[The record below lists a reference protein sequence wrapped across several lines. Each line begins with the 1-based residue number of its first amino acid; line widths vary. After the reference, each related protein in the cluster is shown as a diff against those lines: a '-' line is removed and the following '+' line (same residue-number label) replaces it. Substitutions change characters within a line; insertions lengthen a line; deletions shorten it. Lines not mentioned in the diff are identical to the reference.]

1 MQYYSQV
8 PTRRNEILIG
18 AVSVL
23 ARGGPRALTHL
34 SVDTAAELPKGST
47 SNHFRT
53 RDALIQGVLGHLVKT
68 EQSLLADLLGRVEG
82 VVDREAFARRLTD
95 MVLYMTE
102 QAREL
107 TLARRAIFLE
117 AAWRPEI
124 ADQILGWSVRYWQLG
139 GRWLDRLGSPD
150 AEGHARILLA
160 CLDGL
165 ITEVLT
171 RPLPPLDIQR
181 ATRLIVDGLLDER
194 GTA

>member
-1 MQYYSQV
+1 V
-8 PTRRNEILIG
+8 PTRRNEILVG

-23 ARGGPRALTHL
+23 SRGGPRALTHL
-34 SVDTAAELPKGST
+34 SVDAAAELPKGST

-68 EQSLLADLLGRVEG
+68 EQSLLGDLLGKVEG
-82 VVDREAFARRLTD
+82 VVDRAAFARKLAD
-95 MVLYMTE
+95 LVQYMTE
-102 QAREL
+102 GAREL

-124 ADQILGWSVRYWQLG
+124 RDQVLGWSVRYWQLG
-139 GRWLDRLGSPD
+139 GRWLDRLGSTDP
-150 AEGHARILLA
+150 EGHARILLA

-171 RPLPPLDIQR
+171 RPVPPLDVEKSV
-181 ATRLIVDGLLDER
+181 RLVLDGLLD
-194 GTA
+194 GNG

>member
-165 ITEVLT
+165 IAEVLT
-171 RPLPPLDIQR
+171 RPLPQLDIQR

-194 GTA
+194 APS

>member
-1 MQYYSQV
+1 M

-34 SVDTAAELPKGST
+34 SVDAAAELPKGST

-68 EQSLLADLLGRVEG
+68 EQSLLADLLGKVEG
-82 VVDREAFARRLTD
+82 VVDREAFVRKLTD

-102 QAREL
+102 PAREL

-124 ADQILGWSVRYWQLG
+124 ADQILGWTVRYWQLG

-150 AEGHARILLA
+150 PEGHARILLA

-171 RPLPPLDIQR
+171 RPLPALDIQR
-181 ATRLIVDGLLDER
+181 ACRIIVAGLLDESV
-194 GTA
+194 

>member
-1 MQYYSQV
+1 M
-8 PTRRNEILIG
+8 PTRRNEILVG

-34 SVDTAAELPKGST
+34 SVDAAAELPKGST

-68 EQSLLADLLGRVEG
+68 EQSLLGDLLGKVEG
-82 VVDREAFARRLTD
+82 VVDRGDFARRLTD
-95 MVLYMTE
+95 VVLYMTDE
-102 QAREL
+102 NQARQL

-124 ADQILGWSVRYWQLG
+124 RDQVLGWSIRYWQLG
-139 GRWLDRLGSPD
+139 GRWFDRLGSPD
-150 AEGHARILLA
+150 PEGHARIMLA

-171 RPLPPLDIQR
+171 RPLPALDIQR
-181 ATRLIVDGLLDER
+181 SVRLILDGLLSESD
-194 GTA
+194 

>member
-1 MQYYSQV
+1 MQYYSLV

-34 SVDTAAELPKGST
+34 SVDAAAELPKGST

-68 EQSLLADLLGRVEG
+68 EQSLLADLLGKVEG
-82 VVDREAFARRLTD
+82 VVDREAFVRKLTD

-102 QAREL
+102 PAREL

-124 ADQILGWSVRYWQLG
+124 ADQILGWTVRYWQLG

-150 AEGHARILLA
+150 PEGHARILLA

-171 RPLPPLDIQR
+171 RPLPALDIQR
-181 ATRLIVDGLLDER
+181 ACRIIVAGLLDESV
-194 GTA
+194 